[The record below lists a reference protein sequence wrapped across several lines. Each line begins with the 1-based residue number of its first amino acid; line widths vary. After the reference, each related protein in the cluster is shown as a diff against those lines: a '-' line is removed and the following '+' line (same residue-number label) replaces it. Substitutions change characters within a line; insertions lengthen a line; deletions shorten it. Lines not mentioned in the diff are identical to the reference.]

1 MVALST
7 RNTMEYGER
16 TMTRKTINLIK
27 DFGFICPAIF
37 SMGKAPLDLWEKIII
52 HSIGVFGA
60 WEF

>member
-1 MVALST
+1 
-7 RNTMEYGER
+7 MEYGER

-52 HSIGVFGA
+52 HTIGVSGT